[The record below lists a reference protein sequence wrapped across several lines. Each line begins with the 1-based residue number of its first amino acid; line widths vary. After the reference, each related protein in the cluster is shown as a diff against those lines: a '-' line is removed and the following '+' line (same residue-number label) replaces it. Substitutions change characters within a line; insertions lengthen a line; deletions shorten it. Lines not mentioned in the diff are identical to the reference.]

1 MNSKRHA
8 YRFAGTVFGSVAAL
22 ALCYASPAEPGKKG
36 FLAGAAVGA
45 VGTIIIQELT
55 KGGSRPAKKQRR
67 RYRGSGNSAPVAR
80 TTIATFPTTRDE
92 VRDYQ
97 SSLNALGF
105 DAGTPDGIAGRRTR
119 AAVAEFQATIGS
131 PETGRLSRND
141 AAELQRRSGQP
152 LLSAGPDGS
161 SIENGGPMPT
171 INTVG
176 GAPQPS
182 FPTIPLA
189 GGAAATAAT
198 HGGQNQFSQFPPAGA
213 TESSSGFSAT
223 LGDAGVGSNTANS
236 TGSSSAPSFP
246 VVGLPQTGS
255 AQQAAPSF
263 PVISTPDTDG
273 IGTNPVSPELPA
285 VTDGSGGNLS
295 TAALTQEIESGGTV
309 ETSSLEFDILG
320 VSIGQAKD
328 AALATLAKEGYEN
341 CDTSG
346 EVMICEKSNEALS
359 DKVLIGT
366 GTAPADRVYLVARD
380 LEFTKPMARN
390 VLAGRMSESYGAIL
404 SQPDNVIASADCR
417 STVMGMTGEST
428 SAGLAFAGTDPAS
441 MTDVARQC
449 ASYSG
454 IRFRNESSD
463 KVKGATITLFSG
475 AMWQETA
482 GAGVMAQ
489 ESVVDELKF

>member
-1 MNSKRHA
+1 MNSRRHP
-8 YRFAGTVFGSVAAL
+8 YWLAGTVFSSVAVL
-22 ALCYASPAEPGKKG
+22 ALCYAPPAEAGKKG

-55 KGGSRPAKKQRR
+55 KGGSRPARKHRR
-67 RYRGSGNSAPVAR
+67 RYRGSGNPAPVAR

-131 PETGRLSRND
+131 PETGRLSRHD

-198 HGGQNQFSQFPPAGA
+198 DGGQNQFSQFPAAGA
-213 TESSSGFSAT
+213 TDSSSGFSAT
-223 LGDAGVGSNTANS
+223 LGNAGNSSNTANS
-236 TGSSSAPSFP
+236 AGSSPAPTFP
-246 VVGLPQTGS
+246 VVGLPQTGT
-255 AQQAAPSF
+255 AQQVAPSF
-263 PVISTPDTDG
+263 PVIATPDTDG
-273 IGTNPVSPELPA
+273 LGSNPVSPELPT

-295 TAALTQEIESGGTV
+295 TAALTQEVEAGGAM
-309 ETSSLEFDILG
+309 ETTSLEFDILG
-320 VSIGQAKD
+320 VSVGQAKD
-328 AALATLAKEGYEN
+328 AALSTLAKEGYEN

-346 EVMICEKSNEALS
+346 EVVICEKRNKALN

-380 LEFTKPMARN
+380 LEFKKPMATSI
-390 VLAGRMSESYGAIL
+390 LTGRMSESYSAIL
-404 SQPDNVIASADCR
+404 GQPDNVIASAECR

-441 MTDVARQC
+441 MTDVAREC

-454 IRFRNESSD
+454 IRFRNEGSD
-463 KVKGATITLFSG
+463 KVRGATITLFSG

-482 GAGVMAQ
+482 GAGAMAQ